1 MIINIDKKAEEIG
14 LKSNFVK
21 MLFDSFFD
29 ESAIILKD
37 LQDATLKKDFKVIEN
52 KLHSLKGSC
61 GNLQLNEIY
70 ELAKLIELAAKAKRE
85 NFNYASS
92 VDELSKM
99 FKGLE
104 VAQ

>member
-29 ESAIILKD
+29 ESALILKD
-37 LQDATLKKDFKVIEN
+37 LEDATLKNDLQAIEN
-52 KLHSLKGSC
+52 KSHSLKGSC
-61 GNLQLNEIY
+61 GNLQLNEMY
-70 ELAKLIELAAKAKRE
+70 ELSKIIELAAKERRE
-85 NFNYASS
+85 GFNYVSS